1 MSDPATILVV
11 DDRPESV
18 QLISD
23 LLAAEG
29 YGVVTAYTGQEAL
42 DSIHWSLP
50 DLVLLDLNMPVMN
63 GYEVC
68 ERLKA
73 NPKTADI
80 PVLMLTAWADPD
92 HRVRGLQLGAADYL
106 VKPFD
111 YRELLARIQ
120 ARLKAKQQT
129 DHLRAAQRAIRDTF
143 ERYVPPHVV
152 ERLLADPTRVRL
164 GGTQQTIT
172 VLFADLRGYTAL
184 AETLPPEELLGV
196 LNGHLTV
203 ATRAVLAYE
212 GTISQYV
219 GDLVMALFNA
229 PLCQPDHASRAVQ
242 AALQIRRDLESFH
255 ANLPPELRME
265 FGIGIAS
272 GEAVVGNIGA
282 KEFFHYTAVGDTVNL
297 AQRLEEMAQGSE
309 ILITESTQQLLD
321 GTAVRVVPR
330 GLTSI
335 RGRSVPISTFAL
347 LGAEGRDSL

>member
-1 MSDPATILVV
+1 MSEPATIMVV

-18 QLISD
+18 QMISD
-23 LLAAEG
+23 LLALEG
-29 YGVVTAYTGQEAL
+29 YQVRTAYTGQEAL
-42 DSIHWSLP
+42 DSISWQLP

-68 ERLKA
+68 ERLKGDPA
-73 NPKTADI
+73 TADI

-111 YRELLARIQ
+111 YRELLVRIET
-120 ARLKAKQQT
+120 RLQGKQQT
-129 DHLRAAQRAIRDTF
+129 DRLRAAQTAIRQTF
-143 ERYVPPHVV
+143 ERYVPHHVV
-152 ERLLADPTRVRL
+152 ERLLADPTQVRL
-164 GGTQQTIT
+164 GGTHQTIT

-184 AETLPPEELLGV
+184 AETLTPEELLEV

-203 ATRAVLAYE
+203 AATAVLAYE

-219 GDLVMALFNA
+219 GDLVMAMFNA
-229 PLCQPDHASRAVQ
+229 PLRQPDHASRAVQ
-242 AALQIRRDLESFH
+242 AALQIRRELETFH
-255 ANLPPELRME
+255 SGLPPELRME

-282 KEFFHYTAVGDTVNL
+282 KEFFHYTAIGDTVNL

-309 ILITESTQQLLD
+309 ILMTESTRHLLD
-321 GTAVRVVPR
+321 GTAARVAPR

-335 RGRSVPISTFAL
+335 RGRSLPVPVFTL
-347 LGAEGRDSL
+347 LDSDGRESR

>member
-1 MSDPATILVV
+1 MSEPPTIMVV

-18 QLISD
+18 QMISD
-23 LLAAEG
+23 LLAREG
-29 YGVVTAYTGQEAL
+29 YQVLTAYTGQEAL
-42 DSIHWSLP
+42 ESVSRRLP

-73 NPKTADI
+73 NPVTADI

-111 YRELLARIQ
+111 YRELLVRIQ
-120 ARLKAKQQT
+120 ARLQVKQQT
-129 DHLRAAQRAIRDTF
+129 ERLRAAEKAIRHTF

-152 ERLLADPTRVRL
+152 ERLLADPTQVRL
-164 GGTQQTIT
+164 GGTHQTIT

-184 AETLPPEELLGV
+184 AEALSSEELLEV

-203 ATRAVLAYE
+203 AATAVMAYD
-212 GTISQYV
+212 GTICQYV
-219 GDLVMALFNA
+219 GDLVMAIFNA
-229 PLCQPDHASRAVQ
+229 PLHQPDHAARAVQ
-242 AALQIRRDLESFH
+242 AALKIRRDLEAFH
-255 ANLPPELRME
+255 ATLPPELCME

-297 AQRLEEMAQGSE
+297 AQRLEEMAHGSE
-309 ILITESTQQLLD
+309 ILVTESTRHLLD
-321 GTAVRVVPR
+321 GTAVRATPR

-335 RGRSVPISTFAL
+335 RGRNVPIPVFAL
-347 LGAEGRDSL
+347 QGADGRESL

>member
-1 MSDPATILVV
+1 MSDPPTIMVV

-18 QLISD
+18 QMISD
-23 LLAAEG
+23 LLAREG
-29 YGVVTAYTGQEAL
+29 FQMLAAYTGQEAL
-42 DSIHWSLP
+42 DSVRRRLP

-68 ERLKA
+68 EQLKA
-73 NPKTADI
+73 DPATADI

-120 ARLKAKQQT
+120 TRLQVKEQT
-129 DHLRAAQRAIRDTF
+129 DRLRAAQKAIQHTF

-152 ERLLADPTRVRL
+152 GRLLADPSQGRL

-184 AETLPPEELLGV
+184 AETLTPEQLLEV

-203 ATRAVLAYE
+203 AATAVLSYE

-219 GDLVMALFNA
+219 GDLVMAIFNA
-229 PLCQPDHASRAVQ
+229 PLLQPDHAARAVQ
-242 AALQIRRDLESFH
+242 AALEMRRDLESFH
-255 ANLPPELRME
+255 AELSPELRME

-282 KEFFHYTAVGDTVNL
+282 QEFFHYTAVGDTVNL
-297 AQRLEEMAQGSE
+297 AQRLEEMAHGGE
-309 ILITESTQQLLD
+309 ILMTESTRQLLD
-321 GTAVRVVPR
+321 GTAVRVTPK

-335 RGRSVPISTFAL
+335 RGRSVPVPVFAL
-347 LGAEGRDSL
+347 LDSDGRESR

>member
-1 MSDPATILVV
+1 MSDSPTILVV

-18 QLISD
+18 QMISD
-23 LLAAEG
+23 LLAIEG
-29 YGVVTAYTGQEAL
+29 YQVLAAYTGQEAL
-42 DSIHWSLP
+42 DSIQRRLP

-73 NPKTADI
+73 DPATADI

-92 HRVRGLQLGAADYL
+92 HRVQGLQLGAADYL

-120 ARLKAKQQT
+120 TRLNAKQQT
-129 DHLRAAQRAIRDTF
+129 DRLRAAQRAIRDTF

-164 GGTQQTIT
+164 GGSQQMIT

-184 AETLPPEELLGV
+184 AESLPPDQLLEV

-203 ATRAVLAYE
+203 AARAVLAYE

-219 GDLVMALFNA
+219 GDLVMAIFNA
-229 PLCQPDHASRAVQ
+229 PLPQPDHASRAIQ
-242 AALQIRRDLESFH
+242 SAMQIHRELESFH
-255 ANLPPELRME
+255 SKLPPELRME

-282 KEFFHYTAVGDTVNL
+282 KEFFHYTAIGDTVNL
-297 AQRLEEMAQGSE
+297 AQRLEEMAHGSE
-309 ILITESTQQLLD
+309 ILITEGARQLLD
-321 GTAVRVVPR
+321 GTTARVTPR

-335 RGRSVPISTFAL
+335 RGRSGPVPVFAL
-347 LGAEGRDSL
+347 LGMDGREGK

>member
-1 MSDPATILVV
+1 MSDSPTVLVV

-18 QLISD
+18 QVISD

-29 YGVVTAYTGQEAL
+29 YQVATAFTGQEAL
-42 DSIHWSLP
+42 DSIRWRLP
-50 DLVLLDLNMPVMN
+50 DLVLLDLNMPMMN

-73 NPKTADI
+73 DPTTADI

-120 ARLKAKQQT
+120 TRLQAKQET
-129 DHLRAAQRAIRDTF
+129 DRLRAAQEAIRDTF

-152 ERLLADPTRVRL
+152 QRLLADPTRVRL

-184 AETLPPEELLGV
+184 AESLPPGELLEV

-203 ATRAVLAYE
+203 AANAVLAYE

-219 GDLVMALFNA
+219 GDLVMAVFNA
-229 PLCQPDHASRAVQ
+229 PLRQPDHASRAVQ
-242 AALQIRRDLESFH
+242 AALQIRRDLETFH
-255 ANLPPELRME
+255 AKLPSELRME

-272 GEAVVGNIGA
+272 GEAIVGNIGA
-282 KEFFHYTAVGDTVNL
+282 REFFHYTAVGDTVNL
-297 AQRLEEMAQGSE
+297 AQRLEEMAHGSE
-309 ILITESTQQLLD
+309 ILLTESTQQLLD
-321 GTAVRVVPR
+321 GTALRLAPR

-335 RGRSVPISTFAL
+335 RGRSVPITIFAL
-347 LGAEGRDSL
+347 LGAEGTESL